1 MDQDTKSED
10 NAVTDFKGDPVE
22 IQDSKI
28 SVKELKQNA
37 LNGMFVE
44 GEDSER
50 AMAMEE
56 EFDELVSVRHGLDRA
71 TDELNKCIE
80 EFEQRLRDCNPGI
93 SAWVDFEVSPAGDE
107 AEEPPR
113 SCQLGFYRTQ
123 DGGERGWHLVTI
135 VAEGAVL
142 RLIRAPRS
150 VRVAATTR
158 FRDLVNQITKRS
170 KEMLEDVEAAT
181 QRLQKEL

>member
-1 MDQDTKSED
+1 MDQDKTSED
-10 NAVTDFKGDPVE
+10 SQPKDFKGDPVE
-22 IQDSKI
+22 VQHSKPHI
-28 SVKELKQNA
+28 AKITQGLDGLFVAGAASKLA
-37 LNGMFVE
+37 L
-44 GEDSER
+44 
-50 AMAMEE
+50 AMED
-56 EFDELVSVRHGLDRA
+56 EFDELVDVRHGLDRA

-93 SAWVDFEVSPAGDE
+93 SAWVDFQVDPTGDE

-123 DGGERGWHLVTI
+123 DGGERGWHLVVVI
-135 VAEGAVL
+135 AEGAVL

-158 FRDLVNQITKRS
+158 FRDLVNQITKRG

-181 QRLQKEL
+181 KRLQIEL